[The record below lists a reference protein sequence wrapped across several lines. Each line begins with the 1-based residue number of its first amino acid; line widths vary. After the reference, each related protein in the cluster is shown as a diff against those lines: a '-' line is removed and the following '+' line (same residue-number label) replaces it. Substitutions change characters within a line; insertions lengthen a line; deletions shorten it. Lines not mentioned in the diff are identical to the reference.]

1 MPKCG
6 EHLLP
11 DRLRADRLHA
21 RYGLD
26 VLGSLMSFV
35 VQFETAF
42 GLEYPVDLDDRFHL
56 GPLPRTVRLFF
67 QVNYFLYNHLKC
79 FA

>member
-1 MPKCG
+1 
-6 EHLLP
+6 
-11 DRLRADRLHA
+11 
-21 RYGLD
+21 
-26 VLGSLMSFV
+26 MSFV

-42 GLEYPVDLDDRFHL
+42 GLEYLVDLDDRFHL
-56 GPLPRTVRLFF
+56 DPLPRTVSLFF